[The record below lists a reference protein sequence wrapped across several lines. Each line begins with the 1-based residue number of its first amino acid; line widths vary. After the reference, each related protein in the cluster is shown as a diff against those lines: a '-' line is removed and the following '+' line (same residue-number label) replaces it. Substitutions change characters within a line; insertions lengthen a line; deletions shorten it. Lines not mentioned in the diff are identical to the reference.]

1 MPAGFISNHRSFQC
15 HSIFTIAMIPK
26 VSFFEQKIGTSI
38 EKVLADEQPHTLF
51 DPARYILSLGGK
63 RLRPILTL
71 MAVDLFGKE
80 VDAAVNP
87 ALAIEIFHN
96 FSLLHDDLMDQAD
109 LRRGC
114 PTVHKKWNANSA
126 ILSGDAMV
134 IEAYRYIAR
143 VPPEFLPEV
152 IDLFSKTAMEIC
164 KGQQYDMD
172 FEQRLDVSEAEYI
185 EMIRLK
191 TAVLIGCALKIGAIM
206 AKASANDADALY
218 AYGINMGLAFQ
229 LKDDLLDVYGD
240 PKTFG
245 KKIGG
250 DIVSNKKTFLLIKAL
265 KNANQYQ
272 KEELQRCLSATDFNP
287 EAKIR
292 FVKNIYDE
300 LNLKFISENLIE
312 KYYLASL
319 DCLSSINVSDDRKKD
334 LIDLS
339 EHLMHREK

>member
-1 MPAGFISNHRSFQC
+1 
-15 HSIFTIAMIPK
+15 MIPK
-26 VSFFEQKIGTSI
+26 VVFFEQKIRTSI
-38 EKVLADEQPHTLF
+38 EKVLVDEQPQTLF

-63 RLRPILTL
+63 RLRPVLTL

-80 VDAAVNP
+80 VEAAINP

-109 LRRGC
+109 MRRGY

-134 IEAYRYIAR
+134 IEAYKYIAR
-143 VPPEFLPEV
+143 VPPAFLPE
-152 IDLFSKTAMEIC
+152 ILDLFSTTAMEIC

-172 FEQRLDVSEAEYI
+172 FEQRQDVSETEYI

-206 AKASANDADALY
+206 ANASANDADALY
-218 AYGINMGLAFQ
+218 AYGLNMGLAFQ

-240 PKTFG
+240 PTTFG

-265 KNANQYQ
+265 KNSNNHQ
-272 KEELQRCLSATDFNP
+272 KQELQRWLSATDFDP
-287 EAKIR
+287 EAKIN

-339 EHLMHREK
+339 ENLMHREK